1 MEGFMSSTLP
11 PEFEAF
17 VHARVASG
25 AYPSEQAVLRTAFD
39 LLERRERLLEQID
52 EGTQQLLAGQFTEY
66 GEDEHG
72 KFLADITATAARLD
86 AARTQP

>member
-1 MEGFMSSTLP
+1 MSLTFP

-39 LLERRERLLEQID
+39 LLEKRERLLEQID
-52 EGTQQLLAGQFTEY
+52 EGTQQLLAGEFTEY
-66 GEDEHG
+66 AVDERH
-72 KFLADITATAARLD
+72 KFLAEITATAARLD
-86 AARTQP
+86 ASRTQP

>member
-1 MEGFMSSTLP
+1 MSLTFP

-17 VHARVASG
+17 VHTRVASG

-39 LLERRERLLEQID
+39 LLEKRERLLEQID

-66 GEDEHG
+66 GDDERH
-72 KFLADITATAARLD
+72 KFLADIAAVASRLD
-86 AARTQP
+86 SVRTQP